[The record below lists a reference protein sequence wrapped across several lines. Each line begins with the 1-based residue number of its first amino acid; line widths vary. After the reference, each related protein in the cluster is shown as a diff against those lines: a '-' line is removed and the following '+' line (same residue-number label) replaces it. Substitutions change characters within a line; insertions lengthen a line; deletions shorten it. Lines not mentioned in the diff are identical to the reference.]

1 MTIRKHGHVAGILFL
16 AVALMPIAAVAGPFE
31 DGLKAAESGDFATA
45 LRLWQPLAEQGH
57 AEAQNNLGVM
67 YGYCYSVP
75 QDDAEA
81 AKWYRLAA
89 EQGHAYSQ
97 GRLGGML
104 LDGRGVP
111 RDYVQAHM
119 WFSLAVSRLPPGGKR
134 DMTINNRNAAAEHM
148 TPEQIAE
155 AEKLAR
161 AWRPRGGQAE

>member
-1 MTIRKHGHVAGILFL
+1 MTRLVRGLVAGTLFL
-16 AVALMPIAAVAGPFE
+16 AVALIPVAAVAGPFE

-67 YGYCYSVP
+67 YGYGYGVP
-75 QDDAEA
+75 QDEAEA
-81 AKWYRLAA
+81 AKWFRLAA

-148 TPEQIAE
+148 TPAQIAE

-161 AWRPRGGQAE
+161 EWSPK